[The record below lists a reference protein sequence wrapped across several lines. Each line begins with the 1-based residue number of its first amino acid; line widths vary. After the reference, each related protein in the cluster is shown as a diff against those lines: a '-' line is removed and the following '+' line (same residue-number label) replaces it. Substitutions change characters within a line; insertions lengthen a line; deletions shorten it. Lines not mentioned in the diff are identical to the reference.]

1 MIFSTSAA
9 LARGDRECWPRTRPV
24 EASIAIRVLLHNDR
38 TIMPGLLSALPA
50 RFWRNF
56 VLGGP
61 SRPLLSATTKG
72 LIRKSLRNVRP
83 PPPISRLQQK
93 NFSPT
98 RRRGCPSLVRRAEV
112 LKRPSL
118 ARRAEMQTP

>member
-24 EASIAIRVLLHNDR
+24 EASIATRVLLHNDR

-72 LIRKSLRNVRP
+72 LISKSLRNVRP
-83 PPPISRLQQK
+83 APLALKETTPRKTKRLA
-93 NFSPT
+93 SPG
-98 RRRGCPSLVRRAEV
+98 R
-112 LKRPSL
+112 
-118 ARRAEMQTP
+118 ARRSEPLHLLVCEPVYLSA